1 MSLGSVGT
9 SSVFEQPH
17 QVRVVPFV
25 VDDEAR
31 IDGDLPAA
39 VVDVDGVG
47 VPSQPVIGL
56 EDGDVGARERGTMR
70 LPALRSRSRRRRYPT
85 CARPPPCDRFSLK
98 NVEHVC
104 IGSVLR
110 TYASRQDSPPRD
122 RSGRKWRHAPAVPC
136 RLRSSCDDL
145 LPVVERSLE
154 RHLSAAKEW
163 FPHEFVP
170 YEEGR
175 NFVKE
180 PWRPD
185 DSDVPDVAQT
195 ALEVNLLTEDNL
207 PYYHLSIWRAFGDE
221 DAWGE
226 WVRRWTAE
234 EGRHAIALR
243 DFLTVTRGLDPAL
256 LERGRMDMVSRGWY
270 PRFAQEGPL
279 DGLMFTAIQEL
290 ATRISHRN
298 TGEITGD
305 ELIEK
310 LCSRIAIDENLHH
323 VFYRDM
329 ARRRSRWTRR
339 RRAGATPAGHRF
351 RHARIGDAG
360 VPEKAK
366 AMARVGVYNLR
377 IHHDQ
382 VLRPSAHAL
391 DVGRHH
397 RSLRRGGAARDDII
411 AHLARLERVAGK
423 LGSRHVRPV

>member
-1 MSLGSVGT
+1 MHKRSAP
-9 SSVFEQPH
+9 SSEF
-17 QVRVVPFV
+17 
-25 VDDEAR
+25 
-31 IDGDLPAA
+31 
-39 VVDVDGVG
+39 
-47 VPSQPVIGL
+47 
-56 EDGDVGARERGTMR
+56 
-70 LPALRSRSRRRRYPT
+70 LR
-85 CARPPPCDRFSLK
+85 
-98 NVEHVC
+98 
-104 IGSVLR
+104 
-110 TYASRQDSPPRD
+110 
-122 RSGRKWRHAPAVPC
+122 
-136 RLRSSCDDL
+136 DL

-154 RHLSAAKEW
+154 RHLAAAKEW

-175 NFVKE
+175 NYVKE

-256 LERGRMDMVSRGWY
+256 LERGRMDMVTCGWY

-329 ARRRSRWTRR
+329 AREALQVDPSAAVLALRRQVIGSDMP
-339 RRAGATPAGHRF
+339 GSDMPGF
-351 RHARIGDAG
+351 R
-360 VPEKAK
+360 EKAK
-366 AMARVGVYNLR
+366 AMARAGVYNLR

-382 VLRPSAHAL
+382 VLRPLL
-391 DVGRHH
+391 DKHWMLAGITGLSDEAER
-397 RSLRRGGAARDDII
+397 ARDEIF
-411 AHLARLERVAGK
+411 HHTARIDRVATK
-423 LGSRHVRPV
+423 LGDPLGPVTADLFDDPAGSPY